1 MTNRSFKKRE
11 QKEWKQ
17 GNYQNDD
24 DDDDDDIRKFPKTD
38 DHINYHMEKC
48 SLE

>member
-24 DDDDDDIRKFPKTD
+24 DDDDDIRKFPKTD